1 MWLWLW
7 LWLCVNP
14 RATKFGDLIFP
25 LQPHASCTSLTRLFP
40 LTRLLHA
47 SYSSACRE
55 TKLANPTLPL
65 YLMILSDNNIVLHS
79 TKLDCYHFFPSP
91 CACMSMANPPTKRV
105 QNFKTDECH
114 LPAVL
119 GGHPRHVPCWESWD
133 AVLLSEGRVISH
145 PPAFSS
151 LHSITRC
158 SSHPAY
164 DRPSVRG
171 TISDL
176 RLKILTGNVTDSDG
190 V

>member
-79 TKLDCYHFFPSP
+79 TKLDGYHFFLPLAR
-91 CACMSMANPPTKRV
+91 ACPWQTPQPREFRTSRQMS
-105 QNFKTDECH
+105 
-114 LPAVL
+114 
-119 GGHPRHVPCWESWD
+119 
-133 AVLLSEGRVISH
+133 VI
-145 PPAFSS
+145 FQQ
-151 LHSITRC
+151 C
-158 SSHPAY
+158 SAGI
-164 DRPSVRG
+164 RG
-171 TISDL
+171 TSL
-176 RLKILTGNVTDSDG
+176 VGNLGMPCSFPRAVSFPIHRRFLPFTPSRG
-190 V
+190 VHHIQHMIVPLSGVPSRT